1 MGIPKNTLQ
10 AANSMVVSPRTAYA
24 DDELIFSVDGLPQKG
39 SLPATSVL
47 QWPVNLPATA
57 DLSPVARQVLNTAQN
72 VLMLLD
78 SDLPNEQLLSSLAVQ
93 LAYQLPKVR
102 FFLRS
107 SAPKRPS
114 IPERDPSW
122 ALRSLRHTVLVA
134 VTEDEEELLIEP
146 AFRSHFSLPGS
157 SAPYA
162 TALSQ
167 LPDLLVLHPAAMR
180 TLVSQQGARLAAE
193 TEITGRSLA
202 PWRTVPALLSKWLP
216 ANFTDVPV
224 VAASPPLTVAPV
236 TPSTLRLHRDS
247 DNSSYISSGYNSPR
261 GVSPTSV
268 LPVPPPSMAKFP
280 SGVVDMPVPWRTTQQ
295 AITRPAPGFLS
306 KSLSMSSNVTEP
318 KLVVVGFAV
327 SAPSSTPVVPATTA
341 FARSLSAPVSTQMEI
356 VSAPTV
362 PDRIEPVL
370 ATAAITPVAVQKVQV
385 DVAEPVTASLS
396 FKVLAPT
403 PRFDSATPMLT
414 FQKHTSAEKQHK
426 PTSSMSTFASFK
438 VKKPL
443 VLPLSLLSSAAV
455 LAAMSKN
462 HHKQLPAG
470 FLLSKVHGGA
480 VSKVS
485 GGGGSR
491 SKSPMLRAAE
501 AKGVYELLPAVHT
514 VRMAGEPVDW
524 AVYQASSLPRVLS
537 PRVIAAG

>member
-1 MGIPKNTLQ
+1 
-10 AANSMVVSPRTAYA
+10 MVVSPRTAYA

-47 QWPVNLPATA
+47 QWPVNLPATE
-57 DLSPVARQVLNTAQN
+57 DLSPAARQVLNTAQN

-78 SDLPNEQLLSSLAVQ
+78 SDLPNEQLLSSLASQ
-93 LAYQLPKVR
+93 LAHQLPKVR

-134 VTEDEEELLIEP
+134 VTEDEDELLIEP

-162 TALSQ
+162 SALSQ

-216 ANFTDVPV
+216 TNFTDVPV
-224 VAASPPLTVAPV
+224 VAASHPLTAASIM
-236 TPSTLRLHRDS
+236 PSTLRRDS
-247 DNSSYISSGYNSPR
+247 DNSSYFSSGYNSPS
-261 GVSPTSV
+261 GVSPNSV
-268 LPVPPPSMAKFP
+268 LPVPPPTMAKFP
-280 SGVVDMPVPWRTTQQ
+280 SGVADMPVPWRINQQ
-295 AITRPAPGFLS
+295 APTRPAPGFLS
-306 KSLSMSSNVTEP
+306 KSLSMSANVTEP

-327 SAPSSTPVVPATTA
+327 SAPSSPPVVSATTA
-341 FARSLSAPVSTQMEI
+341 FARSLSAPASTQMEI
-356 VSAPTV
+356 VSALAIPARTESV
-362 PDRIEPVL
+362 PAI
-370 ATAAITPVAVQKVQV
+370 AAIAPVAVHKVQV
-385 DVAEPVTASLS
+385 EVAEPIAASLS
-396 FKVLAPT
+396 FNVLAPT
-403 PRFDSATPMLT
+403 PGFDSATPVLT
-414 FQKHTSAEKQHK
+414 FQKHTSAERQHK
-426 PTSSMSTFASFK
+426 PASSMSTFSSLKAR
-438 VKKPL
+438 KPL

-470 FLLSKVHGGA
+470 FLLSKVNGGA
-480 VSKVS
+480 VSKVF

-491 SKSPMLRAAE
+491 SKSPMLRAMAE
-501 AKGVYELLPAVHT
+501 AKGVYEFLPAVHT

-524 AVYQASSLPRVLS
+524 AMYQASSLPKVLS